1 MAQFAVLIYD
11 TDSAHA
17 PDANTEELEVCD
29 QHADE
34 LSLAGAMTA
43 AWALTPRHMAKA
55 VRRHSTTDGPFL
67 ETKEVVAGFYLIE
80 ADDID
85 AAVAI
90 ARTNPVIDGGG
101 GLEVRPVHSGGF
113 VS

>member
-17 PDANTEELEVCD
+17 PDATTEELETCD
-29 QHADE
+29 HHADE
-34 LSLAGAMTA
+34 LSVAGAMVA
-43 AWALTPRHMAKA
+43 AWALTPRDMAKA
-55 VRRHSTTDGPFL
+55 VRRHSITDGPFL

-85 AAVAI
+85 GAVAI
-90 ARTNPVIDGGG
+90 ARTNPVVDSGGRV
-101 GLEVRPVHSGGF
+101 EVRPVHSGGF